1 MEWRFNNEAP
11 IYQQIMEQIKAM
23 IATGV
28 LTAGDK
34 LPSVRELAVEAGVNP
49 NTMQKALSELER
61 EGLLCSK
68 RTSGRFVADNP
79 KNADMLQEAMM
90 MECVKTFIENMAKLG
105 YSVSDCIRIIEKY
118 EKDTS
123 SVTTDK

>member
-1 MEWRFNNEAP
+1 MEWRFSNEAP

-28 LTAGDK
+28 LTSGDK

-68 RTSGRFVADNP
+68 RTSGRFVTDNP
-79 KNADMLQEAMM
+79 KNADIY
-90 MECVKTFIENMAKLG
+90 F
-105 YSVSDCIRIIEKY
+105 
-118 EKDTS
+118 
-123 SVTTDK
+123 